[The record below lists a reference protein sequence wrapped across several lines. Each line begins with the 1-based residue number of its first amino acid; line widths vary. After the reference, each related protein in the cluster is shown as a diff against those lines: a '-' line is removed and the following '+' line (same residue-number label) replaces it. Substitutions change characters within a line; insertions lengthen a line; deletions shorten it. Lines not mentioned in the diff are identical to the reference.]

1 MNELFIRGVTIDW
14 SRIDEYSYLRDIE
27 ALCGVERIDFA

>member
-14 SRIDEYSYLRDIE
+14 SRIGRYSYLREKKWVKKYISQ
-27 ALCGVERIDFA
+27 L